1 MRVNRDVVRGG
12 IVATAGLV
20 AFAML
25 GLSTPTSATGVWNQA
40 TPAVFN
46 SGVPNITSAAFAR
59 LSSVSCATA
68 GNCTAVGKFKNA
80 AGGTEAF
87 TMTSTGGVWGQGAPA
102 VFATGVQKAVPD
114 AEFLSVSCASA
125 GNCTAVGRFRNASN
139 NREAFTMTSTS
150 GVWGQA
156 TPAVFAG
163 GVQFSVPN
171 DYLLRVSCSSAGN
184 CTAVGYFKNAAAAT
198 EAFTMTSTGG
208 VWGQAVPAVFANGV
222 QSSTPNGYL
231 YSVSCASA
239 GNCTAV
245 GYFNNAVGSKEAFT
259 MTSTGG
265 VWGQAVPAVF
275 ANGVQN
281 SVPNDYLNW
290 VSCASA
296 GYCTAAGRYKD
307 VNGNT
312 QAFTMTSTGGTWG
325 QVTPI
330 VFANGV
336 QSASPTAYM
345 NSVTCVSA
353 GNCVAVGQFKSS
365 STYFEAFILTSVG
378 GVWGDATPVTFPSG
392 VRNAAMSD
400 SLDSVSCTTA
410 GNCSAVG
417 SYKNAAGGTEA
428 FTMTATSGVW
438 GQPTPAVFASGVQN
452 ASQDDSF
459 TWVSCASA
467 GNCAAVGYFKNAIG
481 GSEVFTMTQVDNT
494 PASTTTEV
502 STSTTEVSTSTTEAS
517 TSTTEASTSTT
528 VVAKVTEVNPTATT
542 VMQAP
547 VLPATGSD
555 SNGWL
560 VAAMGVVVAGT
571 MLITRRRRTI

>member
-1 MRVNRDVVRGG
+1 MRVNRDVVRSG

-40 TPAVFN
+40 TPAVFD
-46 SGVPNITSAAFAR
+46 SGVPNITSAASAR

-102 VFATGVQKAVPD
+102 VFATGVQKAIPD

-125 GNCTAVGRFRNASN
+125 GNCTAVGRFRNAN
-139 NREAFTMTSTS
+139 NYREAFTMTSTG

-163 GVQFSVPN
+163 GVQSSTPT
-171 DYLLRVSCSSAGN
+171 DHLQRVSCSSAGN
-184 CTAVGYFKNAAAAT
+184 CTAVGYFKNAAGNR
-198 EAFTMTSTGG
+198 EAFM
-208 VWGQAVPAVFANGV
+208 
-222 QSSTPNGYL
+222 
-231 YSVSCASA
+231 
-239 GNCTAV
+239 
-245 GYFNNAVGSKEAFT
+245 

-296 GYCTAAGRYKD
+296 GDCTAAGRYKD

-336 QSASPTAYM
+336 QSASPAAYM

-392 VRNAAMSD
+392 VRNAAMLD
-400 SLDSVSCTTA
+400 SLDSVSCASA
-410 GNCSAVG
+410 GNCTAVG
-417 SYKNAAGGTEA
+417 YFKNAAGGTEA
-428 FTMTATSGVW
+428 FTMTATDGVW

-452 ASQDDSF
+452 ASQDDYF

-467 GNCAAVGYFKNAIG
+467 GNCAAVGYFMNAIG
-481 GSEVFTMTQVDNT
+481 GSEAFTMTQVDNT
-494 PASTTTEV
+494 PASTTTEA
-502 STSTTEVSTSTTEAS
+502 STTTTEAS
-517 TSTTEASTSTT
+517 TTTT
-528 VVAKVTEVNPTATT
+528 VVATVTEVNPTATT

-547 VLPATGSD
+547 VLPATGSN

-560 VAAMGVVVAGT
+560 VAAMGVVIAGT

>member
-40 TPAVFN
+40 TPAVFD
-46 SGVPNITSAAFAR
+46 SGVPNITSAASAR

-139 NREAFTMTSTS
+139 YREAFTMTSTG

-163 GVQFSVPN
+163 GVQSSAQS
-171 DYLLRVSCSSAGN
+171 DHLQRVSCSSAGN
-184 CTAVGYFKNAAAAT
+184 CTAVGYFKNAASGT

-208 VWGQAVPAVFANGV
+208 VWGQAAPAVFANGV
-222 QSSTPNGYL
+222 QNSTPNGYL

-245 GYFNNAVGSKEAFT
+245 GYFNNAAGNKEAFT

-296 GYCTAAGRYKD
+296 GDCTAVGRYKD

-336 QSASPTAYM
+336 QSASPAAYM

-353 GNCVAVGQFKSS
+353 GNCVAVGTFKSS

-428 FTMTATSGVW
+428 FTMTATNGVW

-452 ASQDDSF
+452 ASQDDYF

-467 GNCAAVGYFKNAIG
+467 GNCAAVGNFKNAIG
-481 GSEVFTMTQVDNT
+481 GSEAFTMTQVDNT

-502 STSTTEVSTSTTEAS
+502 STSTTEVLTSTTEAS
-517 TSTTEASTSTT
+517 TTTT
-528 VVAKVTEVNPTATT
+528 VVATVTEVNPTATT

-547 VLPATGSD
+547 VLPATGSN

-560 VAAMGVVVAGT
+560 VAAMGVVIAGT
-571 MLITRRRRTI
+571 MLITRRRRII

>member
-12 IVATAGLV
+12 IVAIAGLV

-40 TPAVFN
+40 TPAVFD
-46 SGVPNITSAAFAR
+46 SGVPDITSAATGRFA
-59 LSSVSCATA
+59 SVSCASA
-68 GNCTAVGKFKNA
+68 GHCTAVGKFKNA
-80 AGGTEAF
+80 GG
-87 TMTSTGGVWGQGAPA
+87 GQ
-102 VFATGVQKAVPD
+102 
-114 AEFLSVSCASA
+114 
-125 GNCTAVGRFRNASN
+125 
-139 NREAFTMTSTS
+139 EAFTMTSTS

-156 TPAVFAG
+156 TPAVFATGVQRTVPDAEFLSVSCVSAGNCTAVGRFRNVGNFREAFTMTSTGGVWGQATPAVFAG
-163 GVQFSVPN
+163 GVQFSAPN
-171 DYLLRVSCSSAGN
+171 DYLQRVSCSSAGN
-184 CTAVGYFKNAAAAT
+184 CTAVGYFKNAASGT

-208 VWGQAVPAVFANGV
+208 VWGQAAPAVFANGV
-222 QSSTPNGYL
+222 QYSTPNGNL

-245 GYFNNAVGSKEAFT
+245 GYFNNAAGSKEAFS

-265 VWGQAVPAVF
+265 AWGQAVPAVF

-281 SVPNDYLNW
+281 SVPFDYLNW
-290 VSCASA
+290 VSCSSA
-296 GYCTAAGRYKD
+296 GNCTAAGRYRD

-336 QSASPTAYM
+336 QSASPAAYM

-400 SLDSVSCTTA
+400 SLDSVSCATA

-428 FTMTATSGVW
+428 FTMTATDGVW

-452 ASQDDSF
+452 ASQNDSF

-467 GNCAAVGYFKNAIG
+467 GNCAAVGTFKNATG
-481 GSEVFTMTQVDNT
+481 GSEAFTMTQVDNT
-494 PASTTTEV
+494 PASTTTEA
-502 STSTTEVSTSTTEAS
+502 STTTTEAS
-517 TSTTEASTSTT
+517 TTTTEASTTT
-528 VVAKVTEVNPTATT
+528 AVATVTEVNPTATT
-542 VMQAP
+542 VVQAP
-547 VLPATGSD
+547 VLPATGSN

-571 MLITRRRRTI
+571 MLITRRRRIS

>member
-12 IVATAGLV
+12 IVAIAGLV
-20 AFAML
+20 GFAML

-46 SGVPNITSAAFAR
+46 SGVPNITSAASAR
-59 LSSVSCATA
+59 LSSVSCASA

-80 AGGTEAF
+80 AGGTEPF

-139 NREAFTMTSTS
+139 YREAFTMTSTG

-163 GVQFSVPN
+163 GVQFSAPN
-171 DYLLRVSCSSAGN
+171 DYLQRVSCSSAGN
-184 CTAVGYFKNAAAAT
+184 CTAVGYFKNAASGT

-208 VWGQAVPAVFANGV
+208 VWGQAAPAVFANGV
-222 QSSTPNGYL
+222 QNSTPNGYL

-245 GYFNNAVGSKEAFT
+245 GYFKNAAGNREAFT

-281 SVPNDYLNW
+281 SVPDDFLNW

-336 QSASPTAYM
+336 QSASPAAYM

-428 FTMTATSGVW
+428 FTMTATNGVW

-452 ASQDDSF
+452 ASQDDYF

-467 GNCAAVGYFKNAIG
+467 GNCAAVGYFMNAIG
-481 GSEVFTMTQVDNT
+481 GSEAFTMTQVDNT
-494 PASTTTEV
+494 PASTTTEA
-502 STSTTEVSTSTTEAS
+502 STTTTEAS
-517 TSTTEASTSTT
+517 TTTTEASTTTAVATTT
-528 VVAKVTEVNPTATT
+528 VVATVTEVNPTATT

-547 VLPATGSD
+547 MLPATGSN

-560 VAAMGVVVAGT
+560 VAAMGVVIAGT

>member
-12 IVATAGLV
+12 IVAIAGLV
-20 AFAML
+20 AFAIL

-40 TPAVFN
+40 TPAVFD
-46 SGVPNITSAAFAR
+46 SGVPNITSAASAR

-87 TMTSTGGVWGQGAPA
+87 TMTSTGGAWGQGAPA

-114 AEFLSVSCASA
+114 AEFLSVSCVSA
-125 GNCTAVGRFRNASN
+125 GNCTAVGRFSNASN
-139 NREAFTMTSTS
+139 YREAFTMTLTG

-163 GVQFSVPN
+163 GVQSSAPN
-171 DYLLRVSCSSAGN
+171 DYLQRVSCSSAGN
-184 CTAVGYFKNAAAAT
+184 CTAVGYFRNAASGT
-198 EAFTMTSTGG
+198 EAFSMTSTGG
-208 VWGQAVPAVFANGV
+208 VWGQAAPAVFANGV
-222 QSSTPNGYL
+222 QNSTPNGYL

-245 GYFNNAVGSKEAFT
+245 GYFNNAAGNKEAFS

-265 VWGQAVPAVF
+265 AWGQAVPAVF

-281 SVPNDYLNW
+281 SVPNDFLNW

-330 VFANGV
+330 VFANGI
-336 QSASPTAYM
+336 QSASPAAYM

-353 GNCVAVGQFKSS
+353 GNCVAVGTFKSS

-400 SLDSVSCTTA
+400 SLDSVSCATA

-428 FTMTATSGVW
+428 FTMIATDGVW

-452 ASQDDSF
+452 ASQNDSF

-467 GNCAAVGYFKNAIG
+467 GNCAAVGTFKKATG
-481 GSEVFTMTQVDNT
+481 GSEAFTMTQVDNT
-494 PASTTTEV
+494 PASTTTEA
-502 STSTTEVSTSTTEAS
+502 STTTTEVSTTTTEAS
-517 TSTTEASTSTT
+517 TTTTEASTTT
-528 VVAKVTEVNPTATT
+528 AVATVTEVNPTATT
-542 VMQAP
+542 VVQAP
-547 VLPATGSD
+547 VLPATGSN

-571 MLITRRRRTI
+571 MLITRRRRIS

>member
-12 IVATAGLV
+12 IVAIAGLV
-20 AFAML
+20 GFAML

-40 TPAVFN
+40 TPAVFD
-46 SGVPNITSAAFAR
+46 SGVPDTTSTAIGRFA
-59 LSSVSCATA
+59 SVSCASA

-80 AGGTEAF
+80 GGGQEAF
-87 TMTSTGGVWGQGAPA
+87 TMTSTGGVWGQATPA

-139 NREAFTMTSTS
+139 YREAFTMTSTG

-163 GVQFSVPN
+163 GVQSSTPT
-171 DYLLRVSCSSAGN
+171 DHLQRVSCSSAGN
-184 CTAVGYFKNAAAAT
+184 CTAVGYFKNAASGT
-198 EAFTMTSTGG
+198 DAFTMTSTGG
-208 VWGQAVPAVFANGV
+208 VWGQAAPAVFANGV
-222 QSSTPNGYL
+222 QNSTPNGNL

-245 GYFNNAVGSKEAFT
+245 GYFNNAAGNKEAFT

-265 VWGQAVPAVF
+265 VWGQAAPAVF

-296 GYCTAAGRYKD
+296 GDCTAAGRYKD

-336 QSASPTAYM
+336 QSASPAAYM

-428 FTMTATSGVW
+428 FTMTATNGVW

-452 ASQDDSF
+452 ASQDDYF

-481 GSEVFTMTQVDNT
+481 GSEAFTMTQVDNT
-494 PASTTTEV
+494 PASTTTEA
-502 STSTTEVSTSTTEAS
+502 STTTTEAS
-517 TSTTEASTSTT
+517 TTTTEASTTTAVATTT
-528 VVAKVTEVNPTATT
+528 VVATVTEVNPTATT

>member
-1 MRVNRDVVRGG
+1 
-12 IVATAGLV
+12 
-20 AFAML
+20 
-25 GLSTPTSATGVWNQA
+25 
-40 TPAVFN
+40 
-46 SGVPNITSAAFAR
+46 
-59 LSSVSCATA
+59 
-68 GNCTAVGKFKNA
+68 
-80 AGGTEAF
+80 
-87 TMTSTGGVWGQGAPA
+87 MTSTGGVWGQGAPA

-139 NREAFTMTSTS
+139 YREAFTMTSTG

-163 GVQFSVPN
+163 GVQFSAPN
-171 DYLLRVSCSSAGN
+171 DYLQRVSCSSAGN
-184 CTAVGYFKNAAAAT
+184 CTAVGYFKNAASGTEAFTMTSTGGVWGQAAPAVFANGVQNST
-198 EAFTMTSTGG
+198 PNGNLYSVSCASAGNCTAVGYFKNAAGNREAFTMTSTGG

-222 QSSTPNGYL
+222 QS
-231 YSVSCASA
+231 
-239 GNCTAV
+239 
-245 GYFNNAVGSKEAFT
+245 
-259 MTSTGG
+259 
-265 VWGQAVPAVF
+265 
-275 ANGVQN
+275 

-336 QSASPTAYM
+336 QSASPAAYM

-365 STYFEAFILTSVG
+365 STYLEAFILTSVG
-378 GVWGDATPVTFPSG
+378 GVWGDAIPVTFPSG
-392 VRNAAMSD
+392 VQNASQDDAFNW
-400 SLDSVSCTTA
+400 VSCTTA

-428 FTMTATSGVW
+428 FTMTATNGVW

-452 ASQDDSF
+452 ASQDDYF

-467 GNCAAVGYFKNAIG
+467 GNCAAVGYFKNATG
-481 GSEVFTMTQVDNT
+481 GSEAFTMTQVDNT
-494 PASTTTEV
+494 PASTTTEAL
-502 STSTTEVSTSTTEAS
+502 TTTTEAS
-517 TSTTEASTSTT
+517 TTTAVATTT
-528 VVAKVTEVNPTATT
+528 VVATVTEVNPTATT

-547 VLPATGSD
+547 VLPATGSN

-560 VAAMGVVVAGT
+560 VAAMGVVAAGT

>member
-1 MRVNRDVVRGG
+1 MRENRDVVRGG
-12 IVATAGLV
+12 IVAIAGLV
-20 AFAML
+20 GFAML

-40 TPAVFN
+40 TPAVFD
-46 SGVPNITSAAFAR
+46 SGVPDTTSTAIGRFA
-59 LSSVSCATA
+59 SVSCASA

-80 AGGTEAF
+80 GGGQEAF
-87 TMTSTGGVWGQGAPA
+87 TMTSTGGVWGQATPA

-139 NREAFTMTSTS
+139 YREAFTMTSTG

-156 TPAVFAG
+156 SPAVFAG
-163 GVQFSVPN
+163 GVQFSAPN
-171 DYLLRVSCSSAGN
+171 DYLQRVSCSSAGN
-184 CTAVGYFKNAAAAT
+184 CTAVGYFKNAASGT
-198 EAFTMTSTGG
+198 DAFTMTSTGG
-208 VWGQAVPAVFANGV
+208 VWGQAAPAVFANGV
-222 QSSTPNGYL
+222 QNSTPNGNL

-245 GYFNNAVGSKEAFT
+245 GYFNNAAGNKEAFT

-265 VWGQAVPAVF
+265 VWGQAAPAVF

-296 GYCTAAGRYKD
+296 GDCTAAGRYKD

-336 QSASPTAYM
+336 QSASPAAYM

-353 GNCVAVGQFKSS
+353 GNCVAVGTFKSS

-400 SLDSVSCTTA
+400 SLDSVSCATA
-410 GNCSAVG
+410 GNCTAVG
-417 SYKNAAGGTEA
+417 YFKNAAGGTEA
-428 FTMTATSGVW
+428 FTMTATDGVW

-452 ASQDDSF
+452 ASQDDYF

-467 GNCAAVGYFKNAIG
+467 GNCTAVGYFMNAIG
-481 GSEVFTMTQVDNT
+481 GSEAFTMTQVDNT
-494 PASTTTEV
+494 PASTTTEA
-502 STSTTEVSTSTTEAS
+502 STTTTEAS
-517 TSTTEASTSTT
+517 TTTAVATTT
-528 VVAKVTEVNPTATT
+528 VVATVTEVNPTATT

>member
-1 MRVNRDVVRGG
+1 VRENRDVVRGG
-12 IVATAGLV
+12 IVAIAGLV
-20 AFAML
+20 GFAML

-40 TPAVFN
+40 TPAVFD
-46 SGVPNITSAAFAR
+46 SGVPDTTSTAIGRFA
-59 LSSVSCATA
+59 SVSCASA

-80 AGGTEAF
+80 GGGQEAF
-87 TMTSTGGVWGQGAPA
+87 TMTSTGGVWGQATPA

-139 NREAFTMTSTS
+139 YREAFTMTSTG

-156 TPAVFAG
+156 SPAVFAG
-163 GVQFSVPN
+163 GVQFSAPN
-171 DYLLRVSCSSAGN
+171 DYLQRVSCSSAGN
-184 CTAVGYFKNAAAAT
+184 CTAVGYFKNAASGT
-198 EAFTMTSTGG
+198 DAFTMTSTGG
-208 VWGQAVPAVFANGV
+208 VWGQAAPAVFANGV
-222 QSSTPNGYL
+222 QNSTPNGNL

-245 GYFNNAVGSKEAFT
+245 GYFNNAAGNKEAFT

-265 VWGQAVPAVF
+265 VWGQAAPAVF

-296 GYCTAAGRYKD
+296 GDCTAAGRYKD

-336 QSASPTAYM
+336 QSASPAAYM

-353 GNCVAVGQFKSS
+353 GNCVAVGTFKSS

-400 SLDSVSCTTA
+400 SLDSVSCATA
-410 GNCSAVG
+410 GNCTAVG
-417 SYKNAAGGTEA
+417 YFKNAAGGTEA
-428 FTMTATSGVW
+428 FTMTATNGVW

-452 ASQDDSF
+452 ASQDDYF

-467 GNCAAVGYFKNAIG
+467 GNCAAVGYFMNAIG
-481 GSEVFTMTQVDNT
+481 GSEAFTMTQVDNT
-494 PASTTTEV
+494 PASTTTEA
-502 STSTTEVSTSTTEAS
+502 STTTTEAS
-517 TSTTEASTSTT
+517 TTTTEASTTTAVATTT
-528 VVAKVTEVNPTATT
+528 VVATVTEVNPTATT

-560 VAAMGVVVAGT
+560 VAAMGVVIAGT